1 MLPHFLKYLTKLENI
16 PKGNLTMLNWESK
29 LKSWKNQRITRRSVL
44 STFSSSLVLSATV
57 FTWNTPQNTIH
68 QQAISFTN
76 TDSKLIAN
84 NPRKKVVRIVRSKQ
98 LTALAVLEKQGTLEK
113 RLGSLG
119 YQVEW
124 PEFAAGPQ
132 QLEAL
137 NAGGLDIAS
146 TAESPPVFS
155 QAAGVPLVYLAA
167 NSSDGRAVSLLVPP
181 NSPAKRFK
189 DLKGKKIAFQKASIG
204 HYLTV
209 RAAERERLK
218 LTDVTSVFL
227 APPDANAAF
236 SQGKVDAWFIWEP
249 FVTRNVQNKVGRV
262 LLDGGNGL
270 RDTNN
275 FYSTNRKFY
284 QENPQVIKIFLEEL
298 QKAQVW
304 SKNHPKQIAQLL
316 TSATQLDAPT
326 LEKMHN
332 KYDFALVPINEK
344 VIKKQQEVADKWYSL
359 GLIPRKVNVRDGFL
373 TPQQYAAITPK
384 EVLTKK

>member
-1 MLPHFLKYLTKLENI
+1 MFTK
-16 PKGNLTMLNWESK
+16 KGNSIMVNWENK
-29 LKSWKNQRITRRSVL
+29 LKSWKNKRITRRSAL
-44 STFSSSLVLSATV
+44 SAFSSSLLLSATV
-57 FTWNTPQNTIH
+57 FIWNTPQNSAQH
-68 QQAISFTN
+68 QAISSITTN
-76 TDSKLIAN
+76 TNSKLIAN
-84 NPRKKVVRIVRSKQ
+84 NNKKVVRIVRSKQ
-98 LTALAVLEKQGTLEK
+98 LTALAVLEKKGTLEK
-113 RLGSLG
+113 RLGALG
-119 YQVEW
+119 YKVEW

-137 NAGGLDIAS
+137 NANGLDIAS

-167 NSSDGRAVSLLVPP
+167 NSSDGRAISLLVPP
-181 NSPAKRFK
+181 NSPVKRFK
-189 DLKGKKIAFQKASIG
+189 DLKGKKVAFQKASIG

-209 RAAERERLK
+209 RAAEKEGLK

-262 LLDGGNGL
+262 LLDGGKGL

-275 FYSTNRKFY
+275 FYTTTRKYY
-284 QENPQVIKIFLEEL
+284 QENPQVIKIFFEEL
-298 QKAQVW
+298 QKAQNW
-304 SKNHPKQIAQLL
+304 SKNNRKEIAQLL
-316 TSATQLDAPT
+316 AATTQLDAPT
-326 LEKMHN
+326 LEKMHD

-359 GLIPRKVNVRDGFL
+359 GLIPKKVNVRDGFL
-373 TPQQYAAITPK
+373 TPQQYAAFTPK
-384 EVLTKK
+384 EVLAKK

>member
-1 MLPHFLKYLTKLENI
+1 
-16 PKGNLTMLNWESK
+16 MLNWESK
-29 LKSWKNQRITRRSVL
+29 LKSWKNKQITRHSVL
-44 STFSSSLVLSATV
+44 SAFSSSLLLSATV
-57 FTWNTPQNTIH
+57 FIWNTPQNSAQ
-68 QQAISFTN
+68 QQAISSTGSTTN
-76 TDSKLIAN
+76 TNSKLIASN
-84 NPRKKVVRIVRSKQ
+84 DKKVVRIVRSKQ
-98 LTALAVLEKQGTLEK
+98 LTALAVLEKKGTLEK
-113 RLGSLG
+113 RLGALG
-119 YQVEW
+119 YKVEW

-137 NAGGLDIAS
+137 NANGLDIAS

-181 NSPAKRFK
+181 NSPVKRFK
-189 DLKGKKIAFQKASIG
+189 DLKGKKVAFQKASIG

-209 RAAERERLK
+209 RAAEKEGLK
-218 LTDVTSVFL
+218 LADVTSVFL

-304 SKNHPKQIAQLL
+304 SKKNPKEIAQLL
-316 TSATQLDAPT
+316 TSATQLDAAT
-326 LEKMHN
+326 LEKMHD

-344 VIKKQQEVADKWYSL
+344 VIKKQQDVADKWYSL
-359 GLIPRKVNVRDGFL
+359 GLIPKKVNVRDGFL
-373 TPQQYAAITPK
+373 TPQQYAAFTPK
-384 EVLTKK
+384 EVLAKK

>member
-1 MLPHFLKYLTKLENI
+1 
-16 PKGNLTMLNWESK
+16 MLNWENK
-29 LKSWKNQRITRRSVL
+29 FQSWKNKRITRRSAL
-44 STFSSSLVLSATV
+44 SAFSSSLVLSAAL
-57 FTWNTPQNTIH
+57 FTWNTPQNSAQ
-68 QQAISFTN
+68 QQAISSTGSTTN
-76 TDSKLIAN
+76 TNSKLIASN
-84 NPRKKVVRIVRSKQ
+84 DKKVVRIVRSKQ
-98 LTALAVLEKQGTLEK
+98 LTALAVLEKKGTLEK
-113 RLGSLG
+113 RLGALG
-119 YQVEW
+119 YKVEW

-137 NAGGLDIAS
+137 NANGLDIAS

-167 NSSDGRAVSLLVPP
+167 NSSDGRAISLLVPP
-181 NSPAKRFK
+181 NSPVKRFK
-189 DLKGKKIAFQKASIG
+189 DLKGKKVAFQKASIG

-209 RAAERERLK
+209 RAAEKEGLK

-262 LLDGGNGL
+262 LLDGGKGL

-304 SKNHPKQIAQLL
+304 SKTHPKEIAQLL
-316 TSATQLDAPT
+316 TGATQLDAPT
-326 LEKMHN
+326 LEKMHD
-332 KYDFALVPINEK
+332 KYDFALVPINAK

-359 GLIPRKVNVRDGFL
+359 GLIPKKVNVRDGFL

-384 EVLTKK
+384 EVLAKK

>member
-1 MLPHFLKYLTKLENI
+1 
-16 PKGNLTMLNWESK
+16 MLNWESK

-68 QQAISFTN
+68 QQAISSTN

-98 LTALAVLEKQGTLEK
+98 LTARAVLEKQGTLEK
-113 RLGSLG
+113 RLGALG

-189 DLKGKKIAFQKASIG
+189 DLKGKKIAFQ
-204 HYLTV
+204 
-209 RAAERERLK
+209 
-218 LTDVTSVFL
+218 
-227 APPDANAAF
+227 
-236 SQGKVDAWFIWEP
+236 
-249 FVTRNVQNKVGRV
+249 
-262 LLDGGNGL
+262 
-270 RDTNN
+270 
-275 FYSTNRKFY
+275 
-284 QENPQVIKIFLEEL
+284 
-298 QKAQVW
+298 
-304 SKNHPKQIAQLL
+304 
-316 TSATQLDAPT
+316 
-326 LEKMHN
+326 
-332 KYDFALVPINEK
+332 
-344 VIKKQQEVADKWYSL
+344 
-359 GLIPRKVNVRDGFL
+359 
-373 TPQQYAAITPK
+373 
-384 EVLTKK
+384 

>member
-1 MLPHFLKYLTKLENI
+1 
-16 PKGNLTMLNWESK
+16 MLNWETK
-29 LKSWKNQRITRRSVL
+29 LKSWKNKRITRRSAL
-44 STFSSSLVLSATV
+44 SAFSSSLLLSATV
-57 FTWNTPQNTIH
+57 FIWNTPQNSAQH
-68 QQAISFTN
+68 QAISSITTN
-76 TDSKLIAN
+76 TNSKLIAN
-84 NPRKKVVRIVRSKQ
+84 NDKKVVRIVRSKQ
-98 LTALAVLEKQGTLEK
+98 LTALAVLEKKGTLEK
-113 RLGSLG
+113 RLGALG
-119 YQVEW
+119 YKVEW

-137 NAGGLDIAS
+137 NANGLDIAS

-181 NSPAKRFK
+181 NSPVKRFK
-189 DLKGKKIAFQKASIG
+189 DLKGKKVAFQKASIG

-209 RAAERERLK
+209 RAAEKEGLK
-218 LTDVTSVFL
+218 LADVTSVFL

-262 LLDGGNGL
+262 LLDGGKGL
-270 RDTNN
+270 KDTNN

-304 SKNHPKQIAQLL
+304 SKKNPKEIAQLL

-359 GLIPRKVNVRDGFL
+359 GLIPKKVNVRDGFL

-384 EVLTKK
+384 EVLAKK

>member
-1 MLPHFLKYLTKLENI
+1 MFQK
-16 PKGNLTMLNWESK
+16 KGNSIVLNWESK
-29 LKSWKNQRITRRSVL
+29 LKSWKNKRITRRSAL
-44 STFSSSLVLSATV
+44 SAFSSSLVLSAAL
-57 FTWNTPQNTIH
+57 FTWNTPQNNAQ
-68 QQAISFTN
+68 QQAISATDITTN
-76 TDSKLIAN
+76 TNSKLIASN
-84 NPRKKVVRIVRSKQ
+84 DKKVVRIVRSKQ
-98 LTALAVLEKQGTLEK
+98 LTALAVLEKKGTLEK
-113 RLGSLG
+113 RLGALG
-119 YQVEW
+119 YKVEW

-137 NAGGLDIAS
+137 NANGLDIAS

-167 NSSDGRAVSLLVPP
+167 NSSDGRAISLLVPP
-181 NSPAKRFK
+181 NSPVKRFK

-209 RAAERERLK
+209 RAAEREGLK

-262 LLDGGNGL
+262 LLDGGKGL

-275 FYSTNRKFY
+275 FYTTTRKYY
-284 QENPQVIKIFLEEL
+284 QENPQVIKIFFEEL
-298 QKAQVW
+298 QKAQNW
-304 SKNHPKQIAQLL
+304 SKNNRKEIAQLL
-316 TSATQLDAPT
+316 AATTQLDAPT
-326 LEKMHN
+326 LEKMHD

-359 GLIPRKVNVRDGFL
+359 GLIPKKVNVRDGFL
-373 TPQQYAAITPK
+373 TPQQYAAFTPK
-384 EVLTKK
+384 EVLAKK